1 MNVLRDLRT
10 SGSTALHAS
19 PRVARVR
26 RVATPL
32 PCSCAILA
40 KEALTAMTRT
50 RPVSESRQRIRTQH
64 QRATAHTQSP

>member
-26 RVATPL
+26 RIATPR
-32 PCSCAILA
+32 PCFCTIRVNEAVTALA
-40 KEALTAMTRT
+40 RNA
-50 RPVSESRQRIRTQH
+50 PVSESRKSSRTQH